1 MNLARY
7 HAANLPDLMD
17 KISKN
22 SIGMDDYLNSFFNF
36 DTTPNYPPY
45 NLIQLNNV
53 ESRLEIALAGFSKK
67 EIKVYTEYGR
77 LIVEGTKEDTKDA
90 EYVHRGLAQRNFKRA
105 WTLSEDTEVRE
116 VQFKDGLL
124 TVKLG
129 KIVPEHHA
137 RKDYLCLLYT
147 SDAADE

>member
-1 MNLARY
+1 
-7 HAANLPDLMD
+7 MD

-90 EYVHRGLAQRNFKRA
+90 EYVHRGLAQRNFNRT

-137 RKDYLCLLYT
+137 RKDYL
-147 SDAADE
+147 

>member
-1 MNLARY
+1 MEIQRY
-7 HAANLPDLMD
+7 RTANLPDLMD

-77 LIVEGTKEDTKDA
+77 LIVEGTKEDTEDA
-90 EYVHRGLAQRNFKRA
+90 EYVHRGLAQRNFSRA

-116 VQFKDGLL
+116 GQFKDGLL

-129 KIVPEHHA
+129 KVVPEHHA
-137 RKDYLCLLYT
+137 RKDYL
-147 SDAADE
+147 

>member
-7 HAANLPDLMD
+7 HAANLPDLME
-17 KISKN
+17 KITKN
-22 SIGMDDYLNSFFNF
+22 SIGMDDYLNQFWEG
-36 DTTPNYPPY
+36 TTTSNYPPY

-53 ESRLEIALAGFSKK
+53 QSRLEIALAGFSKK

-77 LIVEGTKEDTKDA
+77 LVVEGNKEDTKDA
-90 EYVHRGLAQRNFKRA
+90 EYVHRGLAQRDFSRA

-129 KIVPEHHA
+129 KVIPEHHA
-137 RKDYLCLLYT
+137 RKDYLQKM
-147 SDAADE
+147 

>member
-1 MNLARY
+1 MEIQRY
-7 HAANLPDLMD
+7 RTANLPDLMD

-90 EYVHRGLAQRNFKRA
+90 EYVHRGLAQRNFNRA

-137 RKDYLCLLYT
+137 RKDYL
-147 SDAADE
+147 

>member
-90 EYVHRGLAQRNFKRA
+90 EYVHRGLAQRNFNRT

-137 RKDYLCLLYT
+137 RKDYL
-147 SDAADE
+147 

>member
-7 HAANLPDLMD
+7 HAANLPDLME
-17 KISKN
+17 KITKN
-22 SIGMDDYLNSFFNF
+22 SIGMDDYLNQFWEG
-36 DTTPNYPPY
+36 TTTSNYPPY

-77 LIVEGTKEDTKDA
+77 LIVEGAKEDTKDA
-90 EYVHRGLAQRNFKRA
+90 EYVHRGLAQRNFNRT

-137 RKDYLCLLYT
+137 RKDYL
-147 SDAADE
+147 

>member
-1 MNLARY
+1 MNLTRY
-7 HAANLPDLMD
+7 HATNLPDLMD

-90 EYVHRGLAQRNFKRA
+90 EYVHRGLAQRNFNRA

-137 RKDYLCLLYT
+137 RKDYL
-147 SDAADE
+147 

>member
-7 HAANLPDLMD
+7 HAANLPDLME
-17 KISKN
+17 KITKN
-22 SIGMDDYLNSFFNF
+22 SIGMDDYLNQFWEG
-36 DTTPNYPPY
+36 TTTSNYPPY

-77 LIVEGTKEDTKDA
+77 LMVEGNKEDTKDA
-90 EYVHRGLAQRNFKRA
+90 EYVHRGLAQRDFSRA

-129 KIVPEHHA
+129 KVVPDHHA
-137 RKDYLCLLYT
+137 RKDYL
-147 SDAADE
+147 

>member
-7 HAANLPDLMD
+7 HAANLPDLME
-17 KISKN
+17 KITKN
-22 SIGMDDYLNSFFNF
+22 SIGMDDYLNQFWEG
-36 DTTPNYPPY
+36 TTTSNYPPY

-77 LIVEGTKEDTKDA
+77 LVVEGNKEDTKDA
-90 EYVHRGLAQRNFKRA
+90 EYVHRGMAQRSFNRE
-105 WTLSEDTEVRE
+105 WQLTEDVEIKTVTFE
-116 VQFKDGLL
+116 DGLL
-124 TVKLG
+124 TVDLG

-137 RKDYLCLLYT
+137 RKDYL
-147 SDAADE
+147 

>member
-7 HAANLPDLMD
+7 HAANLPDLME
-17 KISKN
+17 KITKN
-22 SIGMDDYLNSFFNF
+22 SIGMDDYLNQFWEG
-36 DTTPNYPPY
+36 TTTSNYPPY
-45 NLIQLNNV
+45 NLIHLNNV
-53 ESRLEIALAGFSKK
+53 ESHLEIALAGFSKK

-77 LIVEGTKEDTKDA
+77 LIVEGNKEETKDA
-90 EYVHRGLAQRNFKRA
+90 EYVHRGLAQRDFSRA

-129 KIVPEHHA
+129 KVFPDNHA
-137 RKDYLCLLYT
+137 RKDYLN
-147 SDAADE
+147 

>member
-7 HAANLPDLMD
+7 HAANLPDLME
-17 KISKN
+17 KITKN
-22 SIGMDDYLNSFFNF
+22 SIGMDDYLNQFWEG
-36 DTTPNYPPY
+36 TTTSNYPPY

-77 LIVEGTKEDTKDA
+77 LMVEGNKEDTKDA
-90 EYVHRGLAQRNFKRA
+90 EYVHRGLAQRDFSRA

-116 VQFKDGLL
+116 VQFKAGLL

-137 RKDYLCLLYT
+137 RKDYL
-147 SDAADE
+147 

>member
-1 MNLARY
+1 
-7 HAANLPDLMD
+7 MD

-22 SIGMDDYLNSFFNF
+22 SIGMDDYLNSFFNYE
-36 DTTPNYPPY
+36 TTPSYPPY

-90 EYVHRGLAQRNFKRA
+90 EYVHRGLAQRNFNRT

-137 RKDYLCLLYT
+137 RKDYL
-147 SDAADE
+147 

>member
-1 MNLARY
+1 MNLTRY
-7 HAANLPDLMD
+7 QATNLPDLMD

-22 SIGMDDYLNSFFNF
+22 SIGMDDYLNSFFNYE
-36 DTTPNYPPY
+36 TTPNYPPY

-90 EYVHRGLAQRNFKRA
+90 EYVHRGLAQRNFNRT

-137 RKDYLCLLYT
+137 RKDYL
-147 SDAADE
+147 

>member
-7 HAANLPDLMD
+7 HAANLPDLME
-17 KISKN
+17 KITKN
-22 SIGMDDYLNSFFNF
+22 SIGMDDYLNQFWEG
-36 DTTPNYPPY
+36 TTTSNYPPY
-45 NLIQLNNV
+45 NLIHLNNV
-53 ESRLEIALAGFSKK
+53 ESRLEIALAGFSKDD
-67 EIKVYTEYGR
+67 INVYTEYGR
-77 LIVEGTKEDTKDA
+77 LIVEGNKETKEDA
-90 EYVHRGLAQRNFKRA
+90 EYVYKGLAQRNFNRA

-137 RKDYLCLLYT
+137 RKDYL
-147 SDAADE
+147 

>member
-22 SIGMDDYLNSFFNF
+22 SIGMDDYLNSFFNYE
-36 DTTPNYPPY
+36 TTPSYPPY

-90 EYVHRGLAQRNFKRA
+90 EYVHRGLAQRNFNRA

-129 KIVPEHHA
+129 KVIPEHHA
-137 RKDYLCLLYT
+137 RKDYL
-147 SDAADE
+147 

>member
-7 HAANLPDLMD
+7 HAANLPDLME
-17 KISKN
+17 KITKN
-22 SIGMDDYLNSFFNF
+22 SIGMDDYLNQFWEG
-36 DTTPNYPPY
+36 TTTSNYPPY

-90 EYVHRGLAQRNFKRA
+90 EYVHRGLAQRNFNRT

-137 RKDYLCLLYT
+137 RKDYL
-147 SDAADE
+147 

>member
-1 MNLARY
+1 
-7 HAANLPDLMD
+7 MD

-90 EYVHRGLAQRNFKRA
+90 EYVHRGLAQRNFNRT

-129 KIVPEHHA
+129 KVIPEHHA
-137 RKDYLCLLYT
+137 RKDYL
-147 SDAADE
+147 

>member
-7 HAANLPDLMD
+7 HAANLPDLME
-17 KISKN
+17 KITKN
-22 SIGMDDYLNSFFNF
+22 SIGMDDYLNQFWEG
-36 DTTPNYPPY
+36 TTTSNYPPY

-77 LIVEGTKEDTKDA
+77 LVVEGNKEDTKDA
-90 EYVHRGLAQRNFKRA
+90 EYVHRGLAQRDFSRA

-116 VQFKDGLL
+116 VQFKNGLL

-129 KIVPEHHA
+129 KVIPEHHA
-137 RKDYLCLLYT
+137 RKDYL
-147 SDAADE
+147 

>member
-1 MNLARY
+1 MNSTRY
-7 HAANLPDLMD
+7 HATNLPDLMD

-22 SIGMDDYLNSFFNF
+22 SIGMDDYLNSFFNYE
-36 DTTPNYPPY
+36 TTPNYPPY

-90 EYVHRGLAQRNFKRA
+90 EYVHRGLAQRNFNRT

-137 RKDYLCLLYT
+137 RKDYL
-147 SDAADE
+147 

>member
-7 HAANLPDLMD
+7 HAANLPDLME
-17 KISKN
+17 KITKN
-22 SIGMDDYLNSFFNF
+22 SIGMDDYLNQFWEG
-36 DTTPNYPPY
+36 TTTSNYPPY

-77 LIVEGTKEDTKDA
+77 LMVEGNKEDTKDA
-90 EYVHRGLAQRNFKRA
+90 EYVHRGLAQRDFSRA

-129 KIVPEHHA
+129 KIVPDHHA
-137 RKDYLCLLYT
+137 RKNYL
-147 SDAADE
+147 

>member
-1 MNLARY
+1 MEIQRY
-7 HAANLPDLMD
+7 RTANLPDLMD

-22 SIGMDDYLNSFFNF
+22 SIGMDDYLNSIFNF

-77 LIVEGTKEDTKDA
+77 LIVEGNKEDTKNA
-90 EYVHRGLAQRNFKRA
+90 EYVHRGLAQRNFNRA
-105 WTLSEDTEVRE
+105 WTLTEDTEVRE

-129 KIVPEHHA
+129 KVVPEHHA
-137 RKDYLCLLYT
+137 RKDYL
-147 SDAADE
+147 

>member
-90 EYVHRGLAQRNFKRA
+90 EYVHRGLAQRNFNRA

-129 KIVPEHHA
+129 KVIPEHHA
-137 RKDYLCLLYT
+137 RKDYL
-147 SDAADE
+147 

>member
-7 HAANLPDLMD
+7 HATNLPDLMD

-22 SIGMDDYLNSFFNF
+22 SIGMDDYLNSFFNYE
-36 DTTPNYPPY
+36 TTPNYPPY

-90 EYVHRGLAQRNFKRA
+90 EYVHRGLAQRNFNRA

-137 RKDYLCLLYT
+137 RKDYL
-147 SDAADE
+147 

>member
-1 MNLARY
+1 MNLTRY
-7 HAANLPDLMD
+7 HATNLPDLMD

-22 SIGMDDYLNSFFNF
+22 SIGMDDYLNSFFNYE
-36 DTTPNYPPY
+36 TTPNNPPY

-90 EYVHRGLAQRNFKRA
+90 EYVHRGLAQRNFNRA

-137 RKDYLCLLYT
+137 RKDYL
-147 SDAADE
+147 

>member
-77 LIVEGTKEDTKDA
+77 LIVEGAKEDTKDA
-90 EYVHRGLAQRNFKRA
+90 EYVHRGLAQRNFNRT

-137 RKDYLCLLYT
+137 RKDYL
-147 SDAADE
+147 

>member
-1 MNLARY
+1 MEIQRY
-7 HAANLPDLMD
+7 RTANLPDLMD

-77 LIVEGTKEDTKDA
+77 LMVEGNKEDTKDA
-90 EYVHRGLAQRNFKRA
+90 EYVHRGLAQRDFSRA

-137 RKDYLCLLYT
+137 RKDYL
-147 SDAADE
+147 

>member
-1 MNLARY
+1 MNLTRY
-7 HAANLPDLMD
+7 HATNLPDLMD

-22 SIGMDDYLNSFFNF
+22 SIGMDDYLNSFFNYE
-36 DTTPNYPPY
+36 TTPNYPPY

-90 EYVHRGLAQRNFKRA
+90 EYVHRGLAQRNFNRT

-129 KIVPEHHA
+129 KVIPEHHA
-137 RKDYLCLLYT
+137 RKDYL
-147 SDAADE
+147 

>member
-7 HAANLPDLMD
+7 HATNLPDLMD

-90 EYVHRGLAQRNFKRA
+90 EYVHRGLAQRNFNRA

-129 KIVPEHHA
+129 KVIPEHHA
-137 RKDYLCLLYT
+137 RKDYL
-147 SDAADE
+147 

>member
-77 LIVEGTKEDTKDA
+77 LVVEGNKEDTKDA
-90 EYVHRGLAQRNFKRA
+90 EYVHRGLAQRDFSRA

-137 RKDYLCLLYT
+137 RKDYL
-147 SDAADE
+147 

>member
-7 HAANLPDLMD
+7 HAANLPDLME
-17 KISKN
+17 KITKN
-22 SIGMDDYLNSFFNF
+22 SIGMDDYLNQFWEG
-36 DTTPNYPPY
+36 TTTSNYPPY

-53 ESRLEIALAGFSKK
+53 ESRLEIAMAGFSKK

-77 LIVEGTKEDTKDA
+77 LVVEGNKEDTKDA
-90 EYVHRGLAQRNFKRA
+90 EYVHRGLAQRDFSRA

-129 KIVPEHHA
+129 KVIPEHHA
-137 RKDYLCLLYT
+137 RKDYL
-147 SDAADE
+147 

>member
-1 MNLARY
+1 MNLTRY
-7 HAANLPDLMD
+7 HAANLPDLME
-17 KISKN
+17 KITKN
-22 SIGMDDYLNSFFNF
+22 SIGMDDYLNQFWEG
-36 DTTPNYPPY
+36 TTTSNYPPY

-77 LIVEGTKEDTKDA
+77 LVVEGNKEDTKDA
-90 EYVHRGLAQRNFKRA
+90 EYVHRGLAQRDFSRA

-129 KIVPEHHA
+129 KVIPEHHA
-137 RKDYLCLLYT
+137 RKDYL
-147 SDAADE
+147 

>member
-1 MNLARY
+1 MTNLARY
-7 HAANLPDLMD
+7 HAANLPDLFD
-17 KISKN
+17 KITKN
-22 SIGMDDYLNSFFNF
+22 SIGMDDYLNQFWEG
-36 DTTPNYPPY
+36 TTTSNYPPY

-77 LIVEGTKEDTKDA
+77 LMVEGNKEDTKDA
-90 EYVHRGLAQRNFKRA
+90 EYVHRGLAQRDFSRA

-137 RKDYLCLLYT
+137 RKDYL
-147 SDAADE
+147 